1 MLTRAY
7 GEAHTCPVEHLLGL
21 QRVWGWCPRPRAKR
35 PINLHAGRLPRAWTL
50 GRSDTACHC
59 FEDLQIWR
67 KLWARQ
73 QSHSQS
79 GTHAG
84 PPPHPPKGSRQTQ
97 TLETHCQQIVL
108 QESGPCRSQSSA
120 VQQPKQARVTQSSLA
135 QGQLH
140 VNLDP
145 IIGVHFR

>member
-1 MLTRAY
+1 MQPRVDAGFFLLTLSHLVSNSKILVETRCSA
-7 GEAHTCPVEHLLGL
+7 EHMVRRTPAQWSTCWASRGCGAGAPGHGQSVRLI
-21 QRVWGWCPRPRAKR
+21 C
-35 PINLHAGRLPRAWTL
+35 NAGRLPRAWTL

-84 PPPHPPKGSRQTQ
+84 PHPTPPRGAGRRKPWRLTASRLYCR
-97 TLETHCQQIVL
+97 TLQRPELSRPAT
-108 QESGPCRSQSSA
+108 
-120 VQQPKQARVTQSSLA
+120 
-135 QGQLH
+135 
-140 VNLDP
+140 
-145 IIGVHFR
+145 